1 MSAPAATVT
10 AGDVL
15 GFWREAGYQQW
26 FGGGAAFDR
35 ACEARFL
42 ATHFAAA
49 RRELEPWIDEAEGA
63 LALLILLDQI
73 PRNVFRGSAHSY
85 ATDPL
90 ARHYAIRALAAG
102 FDRMAEP
109 ALRVFFY
116 MPFEHS
122 EAIADQQRSVALH
135 RTLPGKDADAWAVKH
150 LEVIQRFGR
159 FPHRNR
165 ALGRETT
172 PEEQAY
178 LDAGGGF
185 G

>member
-1 MSAPAATVT
+1 MTTPDNVVA
-10 AGDVL
+10 
-15 GFWREAGYQQW
+15 FWRDAGYERW
-26 FGGGAAFDR
+26 FAGGAEFDR
-35 ACEARFL
+35 ACESQCL
-42 ATHFAAA
+42 TLHFQAA
-49 RRELEPWIDEAEGA
+49 RREFEHWLDTADGA
-63 LALLILLDQI
+63 LALVLLLDQI

-90 ARHYAIRALAAG
+90 ARHYTTRALEAG
-102 FDRMAEP
+102 FDHQVDP
-109 ALRVFFY
+109 ALRIFFY

-122 EAIADQQRSVALH
+122 EQLEDQDRAVLLTA
-135 RTLPGKDADAWAVKH
+135 TLDAGYARYAHAHHD
-150 LEVIQRFGR
+150 VITRFGR

-165 ALGRETT
+165 ALGRTNT

>member
-1 MSAPAATVT
+1 MTMHKELL
-10 AGDVL
+10 D
-15 GFWREAGYQQW
+15 FWREAGYEKW

-35 ACEARFL
+35 ACESRFVD
-42 ATHFAAA
+42 AHFQAA
-49 RRELEPWIDEAEGA
+49 RRELEHWMDGADGA
-63 LALLILLDQI
+63 LALLLLLDQI

-90 ARHYAIRALAAG
+90 ARHYAARAIDMG
-102 FDRMAEP
+102 FDHQVDPTMRI
-109 ALRVFFY
+109 FFY

-122 EAIADQQRSVALH
+122 EDIADQERAVALL
-135 RTLPGKDADAWAVKH
+135 RALPGDGVEWAVKH
-150 LEVIQRFGR
+150 FNVIKRFGR
-159 FPHRNR
+159 FPHRNA
-165 ALGRETT
+165 ALGRANT

>member
-1 MSAPAATVT
+1 MTMRT
-10 AGDVL
+10 DVL
-15 GFWREAGYQQW
+15 DFWRKAGYEQW
-26 FGGGAAFDR
+26 FGGGADFDR

-42 ATHFAAA
+42 ATHFQAA
-49 RRELEPWIDEAEGA
+49 RRELEHWMDTADGA

-90 ARHYAIRALAAG
+90 ARHYAARAIDAG
-102 FDRMAEP
+102 FDQQVDP
-109 ALRVFFY
+109 AMRLFFY

-122 EAIADQQRSVALH
+122 EDIADQERSVALH
-135 RTLPGKDADAWAVKH
+135 RTLPGEGADQWALKH
-150 LEVIQRFGR
+150 FNVIQRFGR
-159 FPHRNR
+159 FPHRNA
-165 ALGRETT
+165 ALGRANT